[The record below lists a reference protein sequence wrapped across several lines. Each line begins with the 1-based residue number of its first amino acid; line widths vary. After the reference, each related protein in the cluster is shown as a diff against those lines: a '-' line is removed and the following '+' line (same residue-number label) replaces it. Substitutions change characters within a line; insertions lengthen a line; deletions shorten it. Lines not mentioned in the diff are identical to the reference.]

1 MSQDCSPGSPDG
13 SIRRTP
19 SGSAGESR
27 TNSAWLY
34 DAGGWYSPLESEDA
48 PIAGTFTLHER
59 GLSSPP
65 LPYDAPT
72 DVVNAAR
79 IELHE
84 RANRLDAEEPYIS
97 QRCLAGDHTPCYLS
111 YRNAP
116 SVTCQCQCHS
126 ELSDLGHPFSGQLSP
141 EQEAALEEMM
151 RRLNTQAFDNPTEI
165 EPPEDETK
173 HG

>member
-13 SIRRTP
+13 STPRTP
-19 SGSAGESR
+19 SDSAGESR
-27 TNSAWLY
+27 TESAWLY
-34 DAGGWYSPLESEDA
+34 DAGGWYLPLESA

-65 LPYDAPT
+65 LPYDAPA

-84 RANRLDAEEPYIS
+84 RANRRDAGEPSGYDEGS
-97 QRCLAGDHTPCYLS
+97 VLPGGVTPVVS
-111 YRNAP
+111 TAF
-116 SVTCQCQCHS
+116 
-126 ELSDLGHPFSGQLSP
+126 PFPQLSP
-141 EQEAALEEMM
+141 DQEAVLEEMM
-151 RRLNTQAFDNPTEI
+151 RRLNTQAFDNPTPI